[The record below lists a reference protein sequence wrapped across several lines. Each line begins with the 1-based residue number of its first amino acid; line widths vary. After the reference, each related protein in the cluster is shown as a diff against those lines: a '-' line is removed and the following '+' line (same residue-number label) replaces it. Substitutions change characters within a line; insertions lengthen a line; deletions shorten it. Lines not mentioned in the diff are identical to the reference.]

1 MNHFHVPQLAGVDK
15 DHHAR
20 MIPDERCSD
29 LLNVWF
35 KDGKISRRGG
45 YTNLATL
52 NGIVT
57 SYDYYELMYSS
68 DTFPTV
74 FTTTDVYYYDYSS
87 STWKF
92 LTETYTDGT
101 VTCAGT
107 TAVTLTPVDGVYQH
121 GNLAISALAP
131 EDFKTTQETMYYI
144 GGAAGTYAATDS
156 LGFSAAHTINVAA
169 GAGQFW
175 GIFLVQ
181 IDIAGTVSTKV
192 PAANQTYATSALAIA
207 AKPAPDAGNL
217 ELGYILV
224 RSKAATS
231 WTANADDMTAGSDCD
246 TAVFVDATEAENA
259 WDTTWPAGGQYQMGF
274 GTTDP
279 DAVTTWYAVQT
290 ITGRTTMTLATA
302 GPNVAGS
309 TYCLRQCYNGNYGQI
324 PVMFDHVIVVDPST
338 NDSLLLFA
346 NGTDPCKQFD
356 GTTVSDLTG
365 APYSGKFL
373 AYYHNHTLMAY
384 LRDITTGDY
393 YPQSVAYSVAG
404 DPTDW
409 AAAGSGITQLTADPA
424 VITGM
429 AMLKEHLFVFK
440 QMSITT
446 VMYTQNATSPFDFIE
461 NTANIGTPIGRT
473 IGVVDNNFLFFLGP
487 DSIYMFDGVN
497 CVDVGIG
504 ITRFLMDNLN
514 YLYLETS
521 HAVVM
526 RDHHLYCLFVPIGS
540 GATTPNYCF
549 AYDYQQKIWTIWAF
563 ADRIS
568 GSGKL
573 AKTQFFIRWMDVP
586 AGTTWAAYPGTWG
599 GRRLSSGA
607 PYTVL
612 GDTAGG
618 LHKFDDTDTDDGTAI
633 TAWFVTS
640 DFDCGDPKHAKK
652 FLEFI
657 YAAYPDVT
665 AAYDDL
671 NLSCSVDYGNSWY
684 GPVTITLQG
693 TADMTEHVFNT
704 IQFGKQIR
712 YKIENVTGG
721 DFEVEGFVVGYHPTG
736 QGRGKVIPR

>member
-57 SYDYYELMYSS
+57 SYEYFELMYSS
-68 DTFPTV
+68 DTYPMA

-87 STWKF
+87 STWVF
-92 LTETYTDGT
+92 LTPDFDDGT

-107 TAVTLTPVDGVYQH
+107 TAVTLVPSDGVAQN
-121 GNLAISALAP
+121 GGITISPTVP
-131 EDFKTTQETMYYI
+131 ESWETNQETITYI
-144 GGAAGTYAATDS
+144 GGVEDVYPATNP
-156 LGFSAAHTINVAA
+156 LGFSAADTINVGAA
-169 GAGQFW
+169 GGTFFGIWLIQISGAGP
-175 GIFLVQ
+175 
-181 IDIAGTVSTKV
+181 STKV
-192 PAANQTYATSALAIA
+192 PLADQVYATAALALA
-207 AKPAPDAGNL
+207 AKPAPDAGHL
-217 ELGYILV
+217 EIGYIIV
-224 RSKAATS
+224 ECNAGAS
-231 WTANADDMTAGSDCD
+231 WTAGVDDLVAGSDC
-246 TAVFVDATEAENA
+246 TSVVFVDVAEDAVSWN
-259 WDTTWPAGGQYQMGF
+259 TSWPSGGQYQIGF

-279 DAVTTWYAVQT
+279 NAVTTWYAVQT
-290 ITGRTTMTLATA
+290 ITSRTTMTLATN
-302 GPNVAGS
+302 GPVVAGS
-309 TYCLRQCYNGNYGQI
+309 TYTLRQCYNGNYGQI

-338 NDSLLLFA
+338 NDSLMLFA
-346 NGTDPCKQFD
+346 NGTDPCQQFD
-356 GTTVSDLTG
+356 GTTVSDLPG

-373 AYYHNHTLMAY
+373 AYYHNHTIMAY

-409 AAAGSGITQLTADPA
+409 AAAGSGITQLTADPG

-504 ITRFLMDNLN
+504 ITRFLIDNLN
-514 YLYLETS
+514 YPYLETS

-526 RDHHLYCLFVPIGS
+526 RDHHLYCLFVPIGDT
-540 GATTPNYCF
+540 ATTPNYCF
-549 AYDYQQKIWTIWAF
+549 AYDYQQKIWTIWTF
-563 ADRIS
+563 SDRIS

-573 AKTQFFIRWMDVP
+573 AKTQFFTRWMDVP

-618 LHKFDDTDTDDGTAI
+618 LHKFDDTATDNGTAI

-640 DFDCGDPKHAKK
+640 DFDCGDPKHSKK

-684 GPVTITLQG
+684 GPVTVTLEG
-693 TADMTEHVFNT
+693 TTDMTEHVFNT

-721 DFEVEGFVVGYHPTG
+721 DFEVEGLVVGYHPTG
-736 QGRGKVIPR
+736 QGRGVTIPR